1 MGLFQPGQGEVVRA
15 DLTSPLRVL
24 TFPVLE
30 LILVTGLSWMLIG
43 WLDQPGMAVDP
54 QLRNTIVLIW
64 AVLALWR
71 FVLPL
76 FKARR
81 RRFVVTDR
89 RIVVR
94 AGALRARTDSIPFRD
109 IRSVKRRRSG
119 ITLAIT
125 GYDRPL
131 YFPDVPRAKKVTA
144 MIESSLPPAQMN
156 YW

>member
-15 DLTSPLRVL
+15 DLTSPMRTL

-43 WLDQPGMAVDP
+43 WLDQPGMDTDP
-54 QLRNTIVLIW
+54 QLRNAVVLIW
-64 AVLALWR
+64 AALAFWR
-71 FVLPL
+71 FILPL
-76 FKARR
+76 LKARR
-81 RRFVVTDR
+81 KRFVVTDR

-94 AGALRARTDSIPFRD
+94 AGAWRTRADSIPFQD
-109 IRSVKRRRSG
+109 IRSVTRRRSG
-119 ITLAIT
+119 ITLAIK

-131 YFPDVPRAKKVTA
+131 YFPDVPRARKVA
-144 MIESSLPPAQMN
+144 QMIEASLPPTPVN

>member
-15 DLTSPLRVL
+15 DLTSPMRTL

-43 WLDQPGMAVDP
+43 WLDQPGMGTDP
-54 QLRNTIVLIW
+54 QLRNAVVLIW
-64 AVLALWR
+64 AALAFWR

-76 FKARR
+76 LKARR

-94 AGALRARTDSIPFRD
+94 AGAWRARTDSIPFQD

-119 ITLAIT
+119 ITLAIK

-131 YFPDVPRAKKVTA
+131 YFPDVPRAKKVTQ
-144 MIESSLPPAQMN
+144 MIESSLPPASLN

>member
-15 DLTSPLRVL
+15 DLTSPMRTL

-43 WLDQPGMAVDP
+43 WLDRPDMVVDP
-54 QLRNTIVLIW
+54 QLRTAVLIIW
-64 AVLALWR
+64 LVLAVWR

-76 FKARR
+76 LRARR
-81 RRFVVTDR
+81 RRFVITDR

-94 AGALRARTDSIPFRD
+94 AGGLWSRADSIPFRD
-109 IRSVKRRRSG
+109 IRTVKRRRNG
-119 ITLAIT
+119 ISLAIS
-125 GYDRPL
+125 GHDRPL
-131 YFPDVPRAKKVTA
+131 YFPDMPRSKKVA
-144 MIESSLPPAQMN
+144 GMIENSLPSSQTN